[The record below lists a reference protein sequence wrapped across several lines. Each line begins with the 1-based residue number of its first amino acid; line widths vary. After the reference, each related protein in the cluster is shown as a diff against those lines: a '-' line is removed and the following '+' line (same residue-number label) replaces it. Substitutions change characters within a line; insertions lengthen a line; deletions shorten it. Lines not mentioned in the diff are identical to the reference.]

1 MARSK
6 NRLAGFSDWIAR
18 GGELHPASANA
29 RILPDRT
36 EESAEANEPVAN
48 PSSPIDEAAGYEAR
62 KQAKSEQRRL
72 QRQAEQIPVELQ
84 RLESEETEM
93 MAIVSQPEFFN
104 QPEAEQQKTYAA
116 AQVLR
121 TKIQALYDEWA
132 AVEAALEATTS
143 D

>member
-1 MARSK
+1 
-6 NRLAGFSDWIAR
+6 
-18 GGELHPASANA
+18 
-29 RILPDRT
+29 
-36 EESAEANEPVAN
+36 
-48 PSSPIDEAAGYEAR
+48 
-62 KQAKSEQRRL
+62 
-72 QRQAEQIPVELQ
+72 
-84 RLESEETEM
+84 M

>member
-1 MARSK
+1 M
-6 NRLAGFSDWIAR
+6 
-18 GGELHPASANA
+18 
-29 RILPDRT
+29 
-36 EESAEANEPVAN
+36 
-48 PSSPIDEAAGYEAR
+48 
-62 KQAKSEQRRL
+62 

>member
-1 MARSK
+1 M
-6 NRLAGFSDWIAR
+6 
-18 GGELHPASANA
+18 
-29 RILPDRT
+29 
-36 EESAEANEPVAN
+36 
-48 PSSPIDEAAGYEAR
+48 
-62 KQAKSEQRRL
+62 

-93 MAIVSQPEFFN
+93 MAIVSQPEFFDR
-104 QPEAEQQKTYAA
+104 PEAEQQKTYAA

-132 AVEAALEATTS
+132 AVEAALEATMS